1 MQAVS
6 KEVAYTALDPVL
18 CLITAFSW
26 GGTRILKGNFIIPEA
41 GRGGA
46 AFTINPGKV
55 SRIILIRHSNMAK
68 H

>member
-26 GGTRILKGNFIIPEA
+26 GGTRILKGNIIIPEA
-41 GRGGA
+41 GRGGGG
-46 AFTINPGKV
+46 IHDQPWKSV
-55 SRIILIRHSNMAK
+55 SNHLD
-68 H
+68 